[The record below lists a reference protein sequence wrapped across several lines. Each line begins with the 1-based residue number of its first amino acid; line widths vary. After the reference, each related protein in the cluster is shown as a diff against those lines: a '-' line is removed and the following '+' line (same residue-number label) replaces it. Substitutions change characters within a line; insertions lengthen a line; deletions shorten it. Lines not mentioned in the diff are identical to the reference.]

1 MPSKQT
7 IMNIQRKM
15 RSITMATY
23 FQSSFTCQAERGCE
37 HEQRM
42 QPPDCEEPLGLGDHL
57 GLPLHPLCASR

>member
-42 QPPDCEEPLGLGDHL
+42 QPPDCEEPWG
-57 GLPLHPLCASR
+57 